1 MRVAGKTTLT
11 LLLLSLAP
19 LAGIGVTAYLISER
33 ALRNALG
40 QNFQSRADDHMR
52 KVDRSL
58 ADLNSQLRIW
68 SGLNLMQAV
77 QSGDKDGQLSFF
89 LYSAGE
95 QYPGFDGLTALNGAG
110 TVVASSRLDLAGQN
124 LHDAPFFT
132 GASRGKEFAADVRL
146 DPGSGLQ
153 VITLALPIKDKQD
166 SGRTVGV
173 LLATWKAAE
182 LLPLTQTETK
192 NSGAQVYLLRR
203 DGVMIAAPAAESA
216 GLFKRDFS
224 REKLQALA
232 SLKAGQ
238 AGFRVERVAGAQ
250 EQLIGYS
257 PSRGSGDFKGFG
269 WSALVMQD
277 TKSAFAPI
285 HNLGKLLLALT
296 LLVAGAVALL
306 SIRLARTITR
316 PILTLSGAAGVVAG
330 GDFGGRVAYESNDEL
345 GELAKN
351 FNTMA
356 GGLGTLIRR
365 FQDSFRL
372 VDGSADEIGSAADT
386 VVNDACDS
394 RRNIEEI
401 TATINQLAATARAV
415 ADGMRQFS
423 ASNEETS
430 ASIYQ
435 MIASIDEVAQHAQ
448 LLDQR
453 VAETASTTGE
463 MVYAVQAINKTVA
476 GLNVI
481 TVETATAMTEMN
493 ASIRQVEQNAARNRQ
508 LAEEAAGQAAA
519 GAAAAAAS
527 AKGME
532 GVRARVGGAS
542 GALAALSARSE
553 EIGSILGVIRKIADQ
568 TNLLALN
575 AAIIAAQAGD
585 HGKGFAVV
593 ADEIRH
599 LAEQTAS
606 STQEISALI
615 EGVRTDVGSAVQ
627 AMEEGMR
634 AVDDGVELSR
644 HAGGALARIMESS
657 QGSARMMAEVATA
670 TREQV
675 KGVEGMVAAVGRI
688 RELAEAISR
697 ATAEQSQ
704 GSGQIMQAVE
714 SMREITTLVTHASG
728 EQNRG
733 STVIREAVE
742 RAAHMVEEIGKAI
755 NEQGHGTDVIARHAE
770 KLQQIADRYQRSAD
784 AVQQEL
790 VRLRGHTGRLEAD
803 LGRFKL

>member
-19 LAGIGVTAYLISER
+19 LAGIGLAAYLISER
-33 ALRNALG
+33 ALHDALG
-40 QNFQSRADDHMR
+40 QNFQSRADDQMR

-68 SGLNLMQAV
+68 SGLSLMQAV

-132 GASRGKEFAADVRL
+132 GASQGREFAADVRL

-153 VITLALPIKDKQD
+153 VVTFALPIKDKQD
-166 SGRTVGV
+166 SSKTVGV
-173 LLATWKAAE
+173 LLATWKASE
-182 LLPLTQTETK
+182 LLPLIQTEAKT
-192 NSGAQVYLLRR
+192 SGAQVYLLRR
-203 DGVMIAAPAAESA
+203 DGVMIAAPRAEAAE
-216 GLFKRDFS
+216 LFKRDFTKEGL
-224 REKLQALA
+224 RALS
-232 SLKAGQ
+232 SLKTGQ
-238 AGFRVERVAGAQ
+238 AGFTVEQVAGAR

-257 PSRGSGDFKGFG
+257 PSRGSSDFKGFG
-269 WSALVMQD
+269 WNALVMQD
-277 TKSAFAPI
+277 TNSAFAAI
-285 HNLGKLLLALT
+285 RRLGLLLLAFT
-296 LLVAGAVALL
+296 ALVAAAVALL
-306 SIRLARTITR
+306 SVRLARTITR

-330 GDFGGRVAYESNDEL
+330 GDFGSRVAYESNDEL

-365 FQDSFRL
+365 FQDSFKL

-386 VVNDACDS
+386 VVNDARDS

-401 TATINQLAATARAV
+401 TATINQLAASARAV

-430 ASIYQ
+430 ASIFE

-453 VAETASTTGE
+453 VGETASTTEE

-476 GLNVI
+476 DLNVI

-493 ASIRQVEQNAARNRQ
+493 ASIRQVEQNAGRNRQ
-508 LAEEAAGQAAA
+508 LAEEAATQAAA

-542 GALAALSARSE
+542 GALTALSARSV

-575 AAIIAAQAGD
+575 PAILAAPAGD
-585 HGKGFAVV
+585 PGTGFAVV

-615 EGVRTDVGSAVQ
+615 EGVRTDVGVAVE
-627 AMEEGMR
+627 AMEEGMK
-634 AVDDGVELSR
+634 AVDEGVELSR
-644 HAGGALARIMESS
+644 HAGDALARIMESS
-657 QGSARMMAEVATA
+657 QGSAMMMAEVATA

-675 KGVEGMVAAVGRI
+675 KGVEGMVTAVGRI
-688 RELAEAISR
+688 RSLAEAISR

-714 SMREITTLVTHASG
+714 SMREITALVTHASG

-733 STVIREAVE
+733 STVIRAAVE
-742 RAAHMVEEIGKAI
+742 HAARMVEEIGKAI
-755 NEQGHGTDVIARHAE
+755 NEQGQGTDVIARHAE
-770 KLQQIADRYQRSAD
+770 KLQQIADKYQHSAD